1 MTNRVPLIKPKSL
14 LHLSVLGLIALF
26 AVLVMGPEPV
36 HAQANSVT
44 FSPDTV
50 TRDVDE
56 NTGPNQNVGSP
67 VTASDAEGDALT
79 YTLGG
84 TDASSFEIVST
95 SGQIRTKSGVTYDH
109 EAKTSYTVTV
119 TASDGNGGTDDA
131 TVTIS
136 VNDVNEP
143 PLAPTEAVAVAV
155 PRDYESI
162 SVRWTPPDN
171 AGRPD
176 ITGYD
181 VQTRFVYEG
190 FFDPDGEIQTVD
202 GSPAIITRLGHS
214 TAYVIRVRPKNAEG
228 DGPWVV
234 LFAST
239 NMLTWEI
246 ASDHI
251 FIPAGSGLGVGDS
264 FQLLF
269 ASIETLGATAKN
281 LDDYVNHGTNS
292 ATNSHIFAGSAEP
305 SAFAFFLP
313 VISIHHAD
321 ARVVSNTT
329 YTDDDKGVPITGSA
343 AARSPTTTRTS
354 TTGVGTMRPT

>member
-1 MTNRVPLIKPKSL
+1 MPNRVPLIKPKSP
-14 LHLSVLGLIALF
+14 LHLSVFGLIALF

-67 VTASDAEGDALT
+67 VTATDAEDDALT

-84 TDASSFEIVST
+84 TDASSFEIAST

-109 EAKTSYTVTV
+109 EAKSTYSVTV
-119 TASDGNGGTDDA
+119 TASDGKGGTDDA

-143 PLAPTEAVAVAV
+143 PLAPTEVVAVAV
-155 PRDYESI
+155 PRSYDSI

-181 VQTRFVYEG
+181 VQAGVPRYQEPI
-190 FFDPDGEIQTVD
+190 DWNGEIQ
-202 GSPAIITRLGHS
+202 
-214 TAYVIRVRPKNAEG
+214 
-228 DGPWVV
+228 
-234 LFAST
+234 
-239 NMLTWEI
+239 
-246 ASDHI
+246 
-251 FIPAGSGLGVGDS
+251 
-264 FQLLF
+264 
-269 ASIETLGATAKN
+269 
-281 LDDYVNHGTNS
+281 S
-292 ATNSHIFAGSAEP
+292 A
-305 SAFAFFLP
+305 
-313 VISIHHAD
+313 D
-321 ARVVSNTT
+321 
-329 YTDDDKGVPITGSA
+329 
-343 AARSPTTTRTS
+343 RSPTMITALYHSAQFSVRVP
-354 TTGVGTMRPT
+354 GEERRRRRPLGRSPASRYQLSSH